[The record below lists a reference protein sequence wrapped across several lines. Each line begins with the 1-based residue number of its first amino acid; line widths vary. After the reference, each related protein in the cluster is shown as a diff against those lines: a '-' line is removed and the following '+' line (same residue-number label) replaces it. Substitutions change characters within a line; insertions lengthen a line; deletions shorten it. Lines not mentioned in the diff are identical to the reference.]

1 MPAMENENRPVTVF
15 LVEDDDVDATSII
28 RAMKNKRIINPVM
41 RAHDG
46 VEAIEMLKAGKIPKP
61 YLVLLDLNMPRMGG
75 LDTMK
80 AIRAD
85 PDLADAVIF
94 VLTTS
99 KSDEDMLESYRSHVA
114 GYIVKMEIGDCFSYL
129 VEMLDAYWQVV
140 NLPQR

>member
-1 MPAMENENRPVTVF
+1 MLATENENRPVTVF

-28 RAMKNKRIINPVM
+28 RAMKSKRIINPIV

-46 VEAIEMLKAGKIPKP
+46 MEAIEMLKAGKVPKP
-61 YLVLLDLNMPRMGG
+61 YMVLLDLNMPRMGG

-80 AIRAD
+80 AMRAD

-99 KSDEDMLESYRSHVA
+99 KSDEDMVSAYRSQVA